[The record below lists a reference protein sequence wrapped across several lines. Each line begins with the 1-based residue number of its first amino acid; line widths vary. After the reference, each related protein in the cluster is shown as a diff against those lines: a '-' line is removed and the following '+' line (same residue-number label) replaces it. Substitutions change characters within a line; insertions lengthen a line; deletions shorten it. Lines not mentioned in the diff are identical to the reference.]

1 MKRGL
6 KKLAL
11 SYALN
16 SQIKILSNQFSA
28 LLTGNI
34 DSLTDKI
41 DAFNVIVDDDNAGT
55 VVIKFS
61 KYF

>member
-1 MKRGL
+1 M
-6 KKLAL
+6 L
-11 SYALN
+11 SVT
-16 SQIKILSNQFSA
+16 ILHEYVHFATARNNISEGQYDF
-28 LLTGNI
+28 GNGFER
-34 DSLTDKI
+34 